1 MKNSFL
7 TPFRVVLLFLVV
19 ALLGVFVIPF
29 LPVQL
34 NPSPEV
40 HSLTVRFSFPNSSP
54 EILESQATAPLEN
67 ALSSI
72 TELKEINSV
81 SRYNQGQ
88 ITLKFDKKTDLALKK
103 FEVSM
108 LIRQVYLTLNTSI
121 SYPLVEV
128 SDGKNASEKN
138 ASIIYSVNAPFSAF
152 EIKNKLEETLKP
164 YFSSLSEIE
173 EIRINTPSN
182 HILKIKYNQSKL
194 QTYNLSHDL
203 IKQKLQTLIETSY
216 FGFYPFEEN
225 NSSSKSN
232 NQTLDNFWIQTP
244 PSFTISSLENLIL
257 SESPL
262 IRFSEIATYHFVG
275 DIPTSFYR
283 INAKEAITLSFFIRP
298 EANKIK
304 VVEQIK
310 SKLETLNL
318 PNEYQVFEEYDETN
332 FLKKELDKTYQRAFL
347 SIAVLCLFVVLIEQ
361 NLKYLFVLM
370 SSLVI
375 NILITS
381 LFVYIFKIN
390 IHLYSLAG
398 IAISFGLILDNA
410 IVMLDYL
417 YHRHKNDKTENEN
430 NSSFS
435 SLFLALFAA
444 SLTTISALLLVFF
457 LPEEDQKN
465 MIDFAAIV
473 ALNVLV
479 SLPIALW
486 FTPSL
491 YLLLF
496 KKQFKTKKRKSNF
509 RKKRIPFYL
518 FKSYI
523 FIIEFLR
530 RFKKIVIFGLLLL
543 FGIPIFLLPPKLEQ
557 KLGENI
563 EEQPFYIDFY
573 NKTIGSKFYQEEIRP
588 HSDAYLGGTLRLFV
602 RYAYEK
608 FSYREA
614 EEIQLYVQAQMP
626 EGTTVLHMNDALKMV
641 EDFLK
646 NEQDAQNDNGIKKFV
661 TQVYQGQ
668 GRIVISFS
676 EKTGKSSYPIQLKN
690 KIIARSIDLDGVK
703 WNIYGVGHQGFS
715 TPTDNKLTSF
725 RIQLKGHN
733 YAQLE
738 KEADRLAVQLLV
750 HKRIQEVNINE
761 RLSYSE
767 KADKIFLLEPNLE
780 KLAYQNQNLVG
791 LTTFFTENNPAAYPE
806 LYLPF
811 QNTLIPTK
819 IENDK
824 AIDFPVNDIK
834 NGYLSTSFLS
844 NSATKQIP
852 FSSFSTLKS
861 QKSINSIYK
870 ENRNYLRVVGY
881 DYFGSEH
888 FGQTHLE
895 KTLQQFKPTL
905 PLGYTFEQ
913 LENNFYSFEKAKR
926 QYRLLGI
933 LMVLIFFICSILF
946 ESLKQAFLILCV
958 VPLSFIGIFL
968 TFGEF
973 QVYFDQ
979 GGYASFVLVGG
990 LCVNASIF
998 IINEYNFLRR
1008 KSIKI
1013 KRPFYK
1019 AVFKKAFPIFLT
1031 VISTV
1036 LGLIPFLWNGQSEV
1050 FWFSLAAGTTG
1061 GLIFS
1066 LFCVFLV
1073 LPIFFIEEE

>member
-34 NPSPEV
+34 NPSPKV
-40 HSLTVRFSFPNSSP
+40 HSLTVRFLFPNSSP
-54 EILESQATAPLEN
+54 EIIESQATAPLEN

-72 TELKEINSV
+72 TQLKEINSI

-88 ITLKFDKKTDLALKK
+88 ITLKFDKTTDLALKK

-108 LIRQVYLTLNTSI
+108 LIRQIYPTLNSSI

-128 SDGKNASEKN
+128 SDGKSASEKN
-138 ASIIYSVNAPFSAF
+138 ASIVYSVNAPFSAF

-173 EIRINTPSN
+173 EIQINTPSN
-182 HILKIKYNQSKL
+182 QILKIKYNQNKL

-225 NSSSKSN
+225 KSSSN
-232 NQTLDNFWIQTP
+232 TQTLDNFWIQTP
-244 PSFTISSLENLIL
+244 PSFTLSSLDNLIL

-262 IRFSEIATYHFVG
+262 IRFSEIATYHFVE

-310 SKLETLNL
+310 SRLEMLNL
-318 PNEYQVFEEYDETN
+318 PSEYQVFEEYDETN

-347 SIAVLCLFVVLIEQ
+347 SVVVLCLFVVLIER
-361 NLKYLFVLM
+361 NLTYLFVLM

-381 LFVYIFKIN
+381 LFVYFFKIN

-417 YHRHKNDKTENEN
+417 YHRQKNDKIENEN

-473 ALNVLV
+473 ALNVFV

-491 YLLLF
+491 YVLLF
-496 KKQFKTKKRKSNF
+496 KKQLKKKKQNFNF
-509 RKKRIPFYL
+509 RKKRITFYI

-543 FGIPIFLLPPKLEQ
+543 FGIPIFLLPPKV
-557 KLGENI
+557 
-563 EEQPFYIDFY
+563 EEIPQTKTFYTDFY

-626 EGTTVLHMNDALKMV
+626 KGTTVLQMNDALKMV

-646 NEQDAQNDNGIKKFV
+646 NELHHDNGIKKFV

-676 EKTGKSSYPIQLKN
+676 EKTEKSSYPIQLKN

-738 KEADRLAVQLLV
+738 KEADRLANQLLA

-780 KLAYQNQNLVG
+780 KLAYQNQNLLE
-791 LTTFFTENNPAAYPE
+791 LTTFFRENNPAAYPE

-811 QNTLIPTK
+811 QNVLIPTK

-824 AIDFPVNDIK
+824 AIDFSVNDIK
-834 NGYLSTSFLS
+834 NGYLSTSLLS
-844 NSATKQIP
+844 NSVTKQIP

-861 QKSINSIYK
+861 QKSITSIYK

-895 KTLQQFKPTL
+895 KTLQEFKPTL

-913 LENNFYSFEKAKR
+913 LNNDFYSFEKAQR
-926 QYRLLGI
+926 QYGLLGI

-1008 KSIKI
+1008 KSIKT
-1013 KRPFYK
+1013 KKTFYK

-1066 LFCVFLV
+1066 LFCVFFV
-1073 LPIFFIEEE
+1073 LPIFFIEQ

>member
-34 NPSPEV
+34 NPSPKV
-40 HSLTVRFSFPNSSP
+40 HSLTVRFLFPNSSP
-54 EILESQATAPLEN
+54 EIIESQATAPLEN

-72 TELKEINSV
+72 TQLKEINSI

-88 ITLKFDKKTDLALKK
+88 ITLKFDKTTDLALKK

-108 LIRQVYLTLNTSI
+108 LIRQIYPTLNSSI

-128 SDGKNASEKN
+128 SDGKSASEKN
-138 ASIIYSVNAPFSAF
+138 ASIVYSVNAPFSAF

-173 EIRINTPSN
+173 EIQINTPSN
-182 HILKIKYNQSKL
+182 QILKIKYNQNKL

-225 NSSSKSN
+225 KSSSN
-232 NQTLDNFWIQTP
+232 TQTLDNFWIQTP
-244 PSFTISSLENLIL
+244 PSFTLSSLDNLIL

-262 IRFSEIATYHFVG
+262 IRFSEIATYHFVE

-310 SKLETLNL
+310 SRLEMLNL
-318 PNEYQVFEEYDETN
+318 PSEYQVFEEYDETN

-347 SIAVLCLFVVLIEQ
+347 SVVVLCLFVVLIER

-381 LFVYIFKIN
+381 LFVYFFKIN

-417 YHRHKNDKTENEN
+417 YHRQKNDKIENEN

-473 ALNVLV
+473 ALNVFV

-491 YLLLF
+491 YVLLF
-496 KKQFKTKKRKSNF
+496 KKQLKKKKQNFNF
-509 RKKRIPFYL
+509 RKKRITFYI

-543 FGIPIFLLPPKLEQ
+543 FGITIFLLPPKV
-557 KLGENI
+557 
-563 EEQPFYIDFY
+563 EEIPQTKTFYTDFY

-626 EGTTVLHMNDALKMV
+626 KGTTVLQMNDALKMV

-646 NEQDAQNDNGIKKFV
+646 NELHHDNGIKKFV

-676 EKTGKSSYPIQLKN
+676 EKTEKSSYPIQLKN

-738 KEADRLAVQLLV
+738 KEADRLANQLLA

-780 KLAYQNQNLVG
+780 KLAYQNQNLLE
-791 LTTFFTENNPAAYPE
+791 LTTFFRENNPAAYPE

-811 QNTLIPTK
+811 QNVLIPTK

-824 AIDFPVNDIK
+824 AIDFSVNDIK
-834 NGYLSTSFLS
+834 NGYLSTSLLS
-844 NSATKQIP
+844 NSVTKQIP

-861 QKSINSIYK
+861 QKSITSIYK

-895 KTLQQFKPTL
+895 KTLQEFKPTL

-913 LENNFYSFEKAKR
+913 LNNDFYSFEKAQR
-926 QYRLLGI
+926 QYGLLGI

-1008 KSIKI
+1008 KSIKT
-1013 KRPFYK
+1013 KKTFYK

-1066 LFCVFLV
+1066 LFCVFFV
-1073 LPIFFIEEE
+1073 LPIFFIEQ

>member
-34 NPSPEV
+34 NPSPKV
-40 HSLTVRFSFPNSSP
+40 HSLTVRFLFPNSSP
-54 EILESQATAPLEN
+54 EIIESQATAPLEN

-72 TELKEINSV
+72 TQLKEINSI

-88 ITLKFDKKTDLALKK
+88 ITLKFDKTTDLALKK

-108 LIRQVYLTLNTSI
+108 LIRQIYPTLNSSI

-128 SDGKNASEKN
+128 SDGKSASEKN
-138 ASIIYSVNAPFSAF
+138 ASIVYSVNAPFSAF

-173 EIRINTPSN
+173 EIQINTPSN
-182 HILKIKYNQSKL
+182 QILKIKYNQNKL

-225 NSSSKSN
+225 KSSSN
-232 NQTLDNFWIQTP
+232 TQTLDNFWIQTP
-244 PSFTISSLENLIL
+244 PSFTLSSLDNLIL

-262 IRFSEIATYHFVG
+262 IRFSEIATYHFVE

-310 SKLETLNL
+310 SRLEMLNL
-318 PNEYQVFEEYDETN
+318 PSEYQVFEEYDETN

-347 SIAVLCLFVVLIEQ
+347 SVVVLCLFVVLIER

-381 LFVYIFKIN
+381 LFVYFFKIN

-417 YHRHKNDKTENEN
+417 YHRQKNDKIENEN

-473 ALNVLV
+473 ALNVFV

-491 YLLLF
+491 YVLLF
-496 KKQFKTKKRKSNF
+496 KKQLKKKKQNFNF
-509 RKKRIPFYL
+509 RKKRITFYI

-543 FGIPIFLLPPKLEQ
+543 FGIPIFLLPPKV
-557 KLGENI
+557 
-563 EEQPFYIDFY
+563 EEIPQTKTFYTDFY

-626 EGTTVLHMNDALKMV
+626 KGTTVLQMNDALKMV

-646 NEQDAQNDNGIKKFV
+646 NELHHDNGIKKFV

-676 EKTGKSSYPIQLKN
+676 EKTEKSSYPIQLKN

-738 KEADRLAVQLLV
+738 KEADRLANQLLA

-780 KLAYQNQNLVG
+780 KLAYQNQNLLE
-791 LTTFFTENNPAAYPE
+791 LTTFFRENNPAAYPE

-811 QNTLIPTK
+811 QNVLIPTK

-824 AIDFPVNDIK
+824 AIDFSVNDIK
-834 NGYLSTSFLS
+834 NGYLSTSLLS
-844 NSATKQIP
+844 NSVTKQIP

-861 QKSINSIYK
+861 QKSITSIYK

-895 KTLQQFKPTL
+895 KTLQEFKPTL

-913 LENNFYSFEKAKR
+913 LNNDFYSFEKAQR
-926 QYRLLGI
+926 QYGLLGI

-1008 KSIKI
+1008 KSIKT
-1013 KRPFYK
+1013 KKTFYK

-1066 LFCVFLV
+1066 LFCVFFV
-1073 LPIFFIEEE
+1073 LPIFFIEQ

>member
-34 NPSPEV
+34 NPSPKV
-40 HSLTVRFSFPNSSP
+40 HSLTVRFLFPNSSP
-54 EILESQATAPLEN
+54 EIIESQATAPLEN

-72 TELKEINSV
+72 TQLKEINSI

-88 ITLKFDKKTDLALKK
+88 ITLKFDKTTDLALKK

-108 LIRQVYLTLNTSI
+108 LIRQIYPTLNSSI

-128 SDGKNASEKN
+128 SDGKSASEKN
-138 ASIIYSVNAPFSAF
+138 ASIVYSVNAPFSAF

-173 EIRINTPSN
+173 EIQINTPSN
-182 HILKIKYNQSKL
+182 QILKIKYNQNKL

-225 NSSSKSN
+225 KSSSN
-232 NQTLDNFWIQTP
+232 TQTLDNFWIQTP
-244 PSFTISSLENLIL
+244 PSFTLSSLDNLIL

-262 IRFSEIATYHFVG
+262 IRFSEIATYHFVE

-310 SKLETLNL
+310 SRLEMLNL
-318 PNEYQVFEEYDETN
+318 PSEYQVFEEYDETN

-347 SIAVLCLFVVLIEQ
+347 SVVVLCLFVVLIER

-381 LFVYIFKIN
+381 LFVYFFKIS

-417 YHRHKNDKTENEN
+417 YHRQKNDKIENEN

-473 ALNVLV
+473 ALNVFV

-491 YLLLF
+491 YVLLF
-496 KKQFKTKKRKSNF
+496 KKQLKKKKQNFNF
-509 RKKRIPFYL
+509 RKKRITFYI

-543 FGIPIFLLPPKLEQ
+543 FGIPIFLLPPKV
-557 KLGENI
+557 
-563 EEQPFYIDFY
+563 EEIPQTKTFYTDFY

-626 EGTTVLHMNDALKMV
+626 KGTTVLQMNDALKMV

-646 NEQDAQNDNGIKKFV
+646 NELHHDNGIKKFV

-676 EKTGKSSYPIQLKN
+676 EKTEKSSYPIQLKN

-738 KEADRLAVQLLV
+738 KEADRLANQLLA

-780 KLAYQNQNLVG
+780 KLAYQNQNLLE
-791 LTTFFTENNPAAYPE
+791 LTTFFRENNPAAYPE

-811 QNTLIPTK
+811 QNVLIPTK

-824 AIDFPVNDIK
+824 AIDFSVNDIK
-834 NGYLSTSFLS
+834 NGYLSTSLLS
-844 NSATKQIP
+844 NSVTKQIP

-861 QKSINSIYK
+861 QKSITSIYK

-895 KTLQQFKPTL
+895 KTLQEFKPTL

-913 LENNFYSFEKAKR
+913 LNNDFYSFEKAQR
-926 QYRLLGI
+926 QYGLLGI

-1008 KSIKI
+1008 KSIKT
-1013 KRPFYK
+1013 KKTFYK

-1066 LFCVFLV
+1066 LFCVFFV
-1073 LPIFFIEEE
+1073 LPIFFIEQ